1 MARFFLPAVDWDSAY
16 LPEAEARHASQVLRM
31 ASGDAAVVFDGTGRA
46 AGVELTEVAKKRVA
60 FRRLREWR
68 EVRPRPEIHLIVA
81 LIRNERFDWLVQKA
95 TELGAASIRP
105 VAAVRSVVK
114 IAGADAI
121 KRRDKW
127 RQGTVEAAKQ
137 CGHLVLPEILAV
149 SGADEAFRAAPAGL
163 KGIPAVQVGGVGL
176 GDFLAGEADAVTFAI
191 GPEGDWTEAERRA
204 AEACGFVPIDLGK
217 HVLRSE
223 TAALYV
229 LSAAGHQLH
238 GGVGGMQ
245 RTGGPPVPTVGVE
258 R

>member
-31 ASGDAAVVFDGTGRA
+31 ACGDAAVVFDGTGRA

-105 VAAVRSVVK
+105 VAAERSVVK

-137 CGHLVLPEILAV
+137 CGHLVLPEILAA
-149 SGADEAFRAAPAGL
+149 SGADEAFRAAPMGL
-163 KGIPAVQVGGVGL
+163 KGIPTVGAGGVGL
-176 GDFLAGEADAVTFAI
+176 GDFLTGEADVVTFAI
-191 GPEGDWTEAERRA
+191 GPEGDWSESEMKA
-204 AEACGFVPIDLGK
+204 ARTCGFIPVDLGK

-223 TAALYV
+223 TAALHV
-229 LSAAGHQLH
+229 LSAAVHQLH
-238 GGVGGMQ
+238 GGAGGK
-245 RTGGPPVPTVGVE
+245 R
-258 R
+258 